1 MLNNFLK
8 ISVTLEDLYRQIDIM
23 KKSIIII
30 LLLFG
35 VFVQAQNKKWTL
47 KECVEYALEN
57 NISIKQSQLNVDV
70 ANIDKNQAVSNF
82 LPNLNSNAS
91 YNINTGANINPA
103 TNQFENNTFR
113 SASGG
118 INSGINIFSGF
129 SNWKTLQRAKINQI
143 ASEYRLDKM
152 KDDISLFVANSFLQ
166 ILANREQLKV
176 LEAQNKVTKE
186 NLINTQELVDAGV
199 LPRGDLLELKATDA
213 TQAQQIIA
221 AENTLFISK
230 FGLSQTLQLKDY
242 ENFDIADGDYGLMP
256 SDILDKDAS
265 EIATKAKEEVNDVKI
280 AKTSFELAQKDLEL
294 ARTSYFP
301 TVSGFVGYNTRWAST
316 QINPFTGEDI
326 PFSDQIY
333 LFDGTSIGLQ
343 LNIPIFNRFNVRNN
357 VKRSKINVEQLKY
370 QLEQAELDL
379 ESTVYQA
386 YNDAKNSK
394 KAYEAALQTEEAR
407 RLAFEYAKERY
418 DVGLSNAFDFNQS
431 RAAFENSQSDVVR
444 TKYDYIFRLKILEF
458 YFGLPITD
466 LN

>member
-1 MLNNFLK
+1 
-8 ISVTLEDLYRQIDIM
+8 M

-35 VFVQAQNKKWTL
+35 VLAQAQNKKWTL
-47 KECVEYALEN
+47 LECVNYALEN
-57 NISIKQSQLNVDV
+57 NISIQQSELDVDI
-70 ANIDKNQAVSNF
+70 ADIDKSQAVSNF

-103 TNQFENNTFR
+103 TNQFENTTFR
-113 SASGG
+113 SANGG
-118 INSGINIFSGF
+118 VSSGINIFSGF
-129 SNWKTLQRAKINQI
+129 SNWKTLQRAKINKI

-176 LEAQNKVTKE
+176 LNAQNEVTKE
-186 NLINTQELVDAGV
+186 NLKNTQDLVDAGV
-199 LPRGDLLELKATDA
+199 LPQGDLLELRATDA

-221 AENTLFISK
+221 AENALFLSK
-230 FGLSQTLQLKDY
+230 FGLAQILQLKDY
-242 ENFDIADGDYGLMP
+242 ENFDIVDSDYGLVT
-256 SDILDKDAS
+256 SDILDKNPG
-265 EIATKAKEEVNDVKI
+265 EIVDKAKVEINDVKI
-280 AKTSFELAQKDLEL
+280 AETNFELAQKDLEL
-294 ARTSYFP
+294 AKASYFP
-301 TVSGFVGYNTRWAST
+301 TISGFVGYNTRWAST

-326 PFSDQIY
+326 SFIDQLY
-333 LFDGTSIGLQ
+333 LFDGTSVGVQ
-343 LNIPIFNRFNVRNN
+343 LNVPIFNRFNVRNN
-357 VKRSKINVEQLKY
+357 VKRSKVQVERLKY

-386 YNDAKNSK
+386 FNDAKNSK
-394 KAYEAALQTEEAR
+394 KTYEAALQTEEAR

-418 DVGLSNAFDFNQS
+418 DVGLSNSFDFNQS
-431 RAAFENSQSDVVR
+431 RTAYENAQSDVVR